1 VVIPFHAS
9 VKEFLANPARL
20 TQPLLRY
27 TLYPQSV
34 VHCDLA
40 KLCFAYLKLRCEDED
55 IVLGKDSKTPFAK
68 YAAEGWVAHIRASGS
83 DVLVKEFQEFLD
95 ARSTT
100 FKVWASL
107 YEELGA
113 LRLHD
118 KNGVKVELD
127 LLTPGHLAVR
137 LDLAMMIPH
146 FGVEELMAEDHRGS
160 TPLCVAVESSASLTL
175 LNHLLR
181 RVDVNQT
188 NCYGETAL
196 HIAASAEDVG
206 NSEAVVQQLLEAG
219 ADPHLWNDEGQSALH
234 LLMNNPTRALSCV
247 SLLLQ
252 RGVDIHARDAQFR
265 TPLHIAAAAGM
276 YDEARL
282 SFTGDENGTLGDFPH
297 IT

>member
-1 VVIPFHAS
+1 MRRLKVLRTDYDIRDALDDLPHGMEDTLSRALEAIDAHPNSDRLRRVLRLAIYAVQPLTLYELAEGVATGEMINVWDPARVVTDSMSLIDDCANLLVCAPSSTFPHLPDVVIPFHAS
-9 VKEFLANPARL
+9 VKEFLANPARI

-27 TLYPQSV
+27 ALYPQSV

-40 KLCFAYLKLRCEDED
+40 RLCFAYLKLRCKEED

-83 DVLVKEFQEFLD
+83 DVLVKEFREFLD
-95 ARSTT
+95 AGSTT

-146 FGVEELMAEDHRGS
+146 FGVEELMAEDQG
-160 TPLCVAVESSASLTL
+160 
-175 LNHLLR
+175 
-181 RVDVNQT
+181 
-188 NCYGETAL
+188 
-196 HIAASAEDVG
+196 
-206 NSEAVVQQLLEAG
+206 
-219 ADPHLWNDEGQSALH
+219 
-234 LLMNNPTRALSCV
+234 
-247 SLLLQ
+247 
-252 RGVDIHARDAQFR
+252 
-265 TPLHIAAAAGM
+265 
-276 YDEARL
+276 
-282 SFTGDENGTLGDFPH
+282 
-297 IT
+297 